1 MEDLNQLLNT
11 ALGTTNQ
18 NYCDSAENLK
28 KCAEIFY
35 ELSDKDNTAFNVS
48 LYLFP
53 MNASEKNTKDFWFQK
68 YKDDNRYD
76 EFDFAFDVLRN
87 YILYISEKDTKA
99 FNSRIILN
107 ARKFGNYKFFS
118 DFLSAVL
125 DYVDEL
131 MAIGA
136 YLTKDALYFENFL
149 ELKVSPEKI
158 QTSDFISD
166 IKKQIRFKKEYY
178 KITRKYNELL
188 NFVQNSE
195 SRKNGIIQ
203 NLNKEVINLK
213 EQINELRI
221 RLDKIDLRD
230 TINMSFKYLYN
241 ILRTKFN
248 TEDYANNFW
257 DQVREIKKILSRKEY
272 SKYDFII
279 RFIDDMEFTQLTDL
293 NKAAHHSEGKKR
305 KFSDIKKYMQYTSN
319 DDLNK
324 VVEFFNALP
333 NIDDFIQLHLS
344 HFFNPWKAEEKF
356 KTLVD
361 YNKLFNELFKFN

>member
-18 NYCDSAENLK
+18 NYCYSAENLK
-28 KCAEIFY
+28 KCGEKFY

-68 YKDDNRYD
+68 YKDNNRYD
-76 EFDFAFDVLRN
+76 EFDFAFDVLRS
-87 YILYISEKDTKA
+87 YILYISEKDIKA
-99 FNSRIILN
+99 FNSRITLN

-166 IKKQIRFKKEYY
+166 IRKQIRFKKEYY
-178 KITRKYNELL
+178 TITRKYNELL

-195 SRKNGIIQ
+195 SRRNGIIQ
-203 NLNKEVINLK
+203 NLNKEIINLK
-213 EQINELRI
+213 EKNVVMEGQINELRV

-241 ILRTKFN
+241 ILHTKFN

-257 DQVREIKKILSRKEY
+257 DQVGEIKKILSRKEY

-279 RFIDDMEFTQLTDL
+279 KFIDDMEFTQLTDL
-293 NKAAHHSEGKKR
+293 NKEAHHSEEKKR

-333 NIDDFIQLHLS
+333 NIDDFI
-344 HFFNPWKAEEKF
+344 
-356 KTLVD
+356 
-361 YNKLFNELFKFN
+361 